1 MKVLK
6 VHKRFGIYK
15 TGLKDILKRKNAVSE
30 IRDSTFCFNRSFGTV
45 DGRVS
50 EHEDRLTE

>member
-15 TGLKDILKRKNAVSE
+15 IVLKDILKHKNAVSE
-30 IRDSTFCFNRSFGTV
+30 VSDSKFCFNRSFGTV